1 MNVGLRQLRA
11 FLAVAKHGS
20 FSRAAEEVAVSQSA
34 VSLAIQQLETELGV
48 RLLDRTTRQVRMTSV
63 GQTLAATGS
72 RLITELDATLKELR
86 DIGEQHRGRVVM
98 ACVPSVARGLM
109 PKCVEYCAEKWPE
122 VSFAIEDIAA
132 KDVVAKVQRG
142 DIEFGLSG
150 GEIEA
155 SELHIES
162 LMRDPFLLVCRRDD
176 ALAERKT
183 VSWAKL
189 SARRLIMLNNTSGSR
204 QQIVDTLASAGV
216 RSEIFLEL
224 AQPSSVLA
232 MVEANL
238 GVAVVP
244 ELVAPHIGHPTLA
257 ARKLVKPSVSRTIFL
272 LRRRDR
278 SLSPAASAVWSALRH
293 LFGEPVATIPHSRRR

>member
-1 MNVGLRQLRA
+1 
-11 FLAVAKHGS
+11 
-20 FSRAAEEVAVSQSA
+20 
-34 VSLAIQQLETELGV
+34 
-48 RLLDRTTRQVRMTSV
+48 LDTT
-63 GQTLAATGS
+63 LN
-72 RLITELDATLKELR
+72 ELR

-122 VSFAIEDIAA
+122 VSFAIEDVAA

-150 GEIEA
+150 GEIDD

-176 ALAERKT
+176 ALAQRKT
-183 VSWAKL
+183 VSWTKL
-189 SARRLIMLNNTSGSR
+189 SERRLVMLNNTSGSR

-232 MVEANL
+232 MVEASL

-244 ELVAPHIGHPTLA
+244 ELVAPYIGHPTLTT
-257 ARKLVKPSVSRTIFL
+257 RKLVKPSVSRTIFL

-293 LFGEPVATIPHSRRR
+293 LFGEPEATIPSSRRG

>member
-1 MNVGLRQLRA
+1 MNVGLRQLRV

-72 RLITELDATLKELR
+72 RLIAELDTTLKELR

-109 PKCVEYCAEKWPE
+109 PKCVEYCAEKGPE

-142 DIEFGLSG
+142 EIEFGLSG
-150 GEIEA
+150 GEIDA

-162 LMRDPFLLVCRRDD
+162 LMRDPFLLVCRHDD
-176 ALAERKT
+176 ALAEGRA
-183 VSWAKL
+183 VSWTKL
-189 SARRLIMLNNTSGSR
+189 SERRLVMLNNTSGSR

-244 ELVAPHIGHPTLA
+244 ELVAPYIGHPTLTT
-257 ARKLVKPSVSRTIFL
+257 RKLVKPSVSRTIFL

-293 LFGEPVATIPHSRRR
+293 LFGEPEAAIPSSRRR

>member
-1 MNVGLRQLRA
+1 
-11 FLAVAKHGS
+11 
-20 FSRAAEEVAVSQSA
+20 
-34 VSLAIQQLETELGV
+34 
-48 RLLDRTTRQVRMTSV
+48 MTSV

-98 ACVPSVARGLM
+98 ACVPSVSRGLM

-176 ALAERKT
+176 ALAERKPFPGQNCQQD
-183 VSWAKL
+183 AL
-189 SARRLIMLNNTSGSR
+189 SCRTTRREVGSR
-204 QQIVDTLASAGV
+204 SSLRWRAPAFGR
-216 RSEIFLEL
+216 RSFSNSRNR
-224 AQPSSVLA
+224 APCSRWWRPSSA
-232 MVEANL
+232 
-238 GVAVVP
+238 
-244 ELVAPHIGHPTLA
+244 
-257 ARKLVKPSVSRTIFL
+257 
-272 LRRRDR
+272 
-278 SLSPAASAVWSALRH
+278 SP
-293 LFGEPVATIPHSRRR
+293 

>member
-1 MNVGLRQLRA
+1 MNVGLRQLRV

-48 RLLDRTTRQVRMTSV
+48 RLLDRTTRQVRMTSI
-63 GQTLAATGS
+63 GQSLAATGS
-72 RLITELDATLKELR
+72 RLVAELDTTLKELR

-98 ACVPSVARGLM
+98 ACVPSVAGGLM

-132 KDVVAKVQRG
+132 RDVVAKVQRG

-150 GEIEA
+150 GEIDA

-162 LMRDPFLLVCRRDD
+162 LMRDPFLLVCRHDD
-176 ALAERKT
+176 ALAEGKA
-183 VSWAKL
+183 VSWTKL
-189 SARRLIMLNNTSGSR
+189 SERRLVMLNNTSGSR
-204 QQIVDTLASAGV
+204 QQIVDTLANLGV
-216 RSEIFLEL
+216 RPEIFLEL

-244 ELVAPHIGHPTLA
+244 SLVAPYIGHPTLTT
-257 ARKLVKPSVSRTIFL
+257 RKLVRPSVSRTIFL

-278 SLSPAASAVWSALRH
+278 SLSPAASAVWSALHH
-293 LFGEPVATIPHSRRR
+293 LFGELEAAIPPSRRR